1 MHARARFCCLLALA
15 MLGAALAGEGPVDG
29 QPVGP
34 LDGARGGEPA
44 LSARARGY
52 MLFCEGASLAA
63 QGKHEEAIVRFQE
76 VLTLDPE
83 SPTLLFEIGYS
94 YYRMGDN
101 GKATDFLK
109 RSLTL
114 DPENGPAHE
123 TLAFVHAAATRRAE
137 ALTELEAAAK
147 ARRRPLNH
155 ASLVRRIAWI
165 YERQGDHKKA
175 IEWYQFM
182 LDCGYRSREAYLKLG
197 SLQLQDKRWAD
208 GLASFRQV
216 VRRTDS
222 DKASAVEVAKAFADL
237 NDADR
242 NAAIGHIEDA
252 VAKAD
257 DPASR
262 EVLAMAYQAAGRRRD
277 MLAQL
282 ERVAAAGSR
291 RAETQRTFIAE
302 YYEQLGELT
311 KAIAWRT
318 RILDQSPS
326 ASAAVR
332 LAALYLKREQV
343 PEAVAAYRK
352 AIELEP
358 KRRDLLR
365 RIADCHTALYQWDQ
379 AVAVLGD
386 YLDGERP
393 LQPRHA
399 TVAYEL
405 GELHRQAG
413 SQDEAAAWKKRAF
426 ELLGNAIAKPSPGVR
441 LSDAQLH
448 LLTAELH
455 YADDNPAKALEY
467 LAIARRLDPDDPKK
481 TLLVAA
487 GCKRVQQWAEAAKI
501 YQEFLAR
508 DNASLTAA
516 GVYIELA
523 TCQEILGDDAAAI
536 VSREKGKRLIL
547 QIAAKNPRDEAQAAA
562 QAQLGENALNRNKPA
577 EAIRHLLDA
586 VRRAPAEGLYHLYLA
601 QAYEYLGDW
610 SRATASYSTY
620 LETRDGEP
628 DAAAARTVFRLG
640 VAQARSGQADLGAKS
655 KARAVRLI
663 RDHLQALDA
672 EHRGIPAARA
682 DLLRDLASL
691 LHTDKQHDQA
701 IDAIRQAIRLAPEA
715 RRTNYRLFLAA
726 IYDDLKRYGDSEKVL
741 LDARKDDPDDDG
753 ALNHLAYHYSVRG
766 IKLDEALDL
775 VQRALKTDPLNGAYL
790 DTLGWVYYRQ
800 GKHQEALE
808 QIQRALR
815 YEEDAVLRD
824 HLGDAFHKLGKIHEA
839 REAWTKALALDPE
852 IEGVADKLENVK
864 APPKPEPEAK
874 PQPKTG
880 KPPEPKKPPDNGGE
894 W

>member
-1 MHARARFCCLLALA
+1 
-15 MLGAALAGEGPVDG
+15 V
-29 QPVGP
+29 
-34 LDGARGGEPA
+34 
-44 LSARARGY
+44 
-52 MLFCEGASLAA
+52 LFCEGVSLAA
-63 QGKHEEAIVRFQE
+63 QGKHEEAIARFQE
-76 VLTLDPE
+76 VLKLDPE
-83 SPTLLFEIGYS
+83 SPAVLFEIGYS
-94 YYRMGDN
+94 YYRMRDN
-101 GKATDFLK
+101 EKAADYLK
-109 RSLTL
+109 RSLAL

-123 TLAFVHAAATRRAE
+123 TLAFVHAAATRRAD
-137 ALTELEAAAK
+137 ALAELEAAARAK
-147 ARRRPLNH
+147 RRPLNH

-175 IEWYQFM
+175 IEWYDFM

-197 SLQLQDKRWAD
+197 SLQLQAKRWA
-208 GLASFRQV
+208 GALASFRQA
-216 VRRTDS
+216 VRRTDN
-222 DKASAVEVAKAFADL
+222 DRASAIEVAKAFAEL

-242 NAAIGHIEDA
+242 NAAIRHIEAA
-252 VAKAD
+252 VARAN

-282 ERVAAAGSR
+282 EKVAAAGSR
-291 RAETQRTFIAE
+291 RAETQRKFIAE

-311 KAIAWRT
+311 KAIAWRA
-318 RILDQSPS
+318 RILEQSPS

-343 PEAVAAYRK
+343 PEAIAAYRK

-365 RIADCHTALYQWDQ
+365 RIADCHTALYQWNQ
-379 AVAVLGD
+379 AAAVLRD
-386 YLDGERP
+386 YLDGEKP

-405 GELHRQAG
+405 GELYRQAG
-413 SQDEAAAWKKRAF
+413 RQGEAAEWKKRAF
-426 ELLGNAIAKPSPGVR
+426 ALLENAIGKPGPGVR

-448 LLTAELH
+448 LLAAELY

-467 LAIARRLDPDDPKK
+467 LVIARRLDPDDPKK

-487 GCKRVQQWAEAAKI
+487 GHKRVQQWAEAAKT

-516 GVYIELA
+516 GVYAELA
-523 TCQEILGDDAAAI
+523 NCQEILGDDAAAI

-562 QAQLGENALNRNKPA
+562 QAQLGENALNRNNPA
-577 EAIRHLLDA
+577 EAIPHFLDA
-586 VRRAPAEGLYHLYLA
+586 VRRAPDEGLYHLYLA

-610 SRATASYSTY
+610 SRAAAAYSTY
-620 LETRDGEP
+620 LGTRDGKP
-628 DAAAARTVFRLG
+628 DAAVARTVFQLG
-640 VAQARSGQADLGAKS
+640 VAQARSGQPDLGAKN
-655 KARAVRLI
+655 KARAIRLI
-663 RDHLQALDA
+663 RDHLKALDA

-691 LHTDKQHDQA
+691 LHADKQHDQP

-715 RRTNYRLFLAA
+715 RRTDYRLFLAA

-766 IKLDEALDL
+766 IKLDEALAL
-775 VQRALKTDPLNGAYL
+775 VKRALKTDPLNGAYL
-790 DTLGWVYYRQ
+790 DTLGWIYYRQ
-800 GKHQEALE
+800 GKHQQALE

-815 YEEDAVLRD
+815 YDEDAVIRD
-824 HLGDAFHKLGKIHEA
+824 HLGDAFHKLGKIPEA

-852 IEGVADKLENVK
+852 IEGVADKLKNIK
-864 APPKPEPEAK
+864 APPKPEPVAKK
-874 PQPKTG
+874 PQPKAG
-880 KPPEPKKPPDNGGE
+880 KPPEPKKPPDDRE
-894 W
+894 DW